1 MAAAVNARR
10 YAIGCACL
18 LIAAAGLRFYDLPGV
33 ALRYDEI
40 AVAINARSPFADL
53 LDVARYLQNSPIFY
67 PIALWAVEKI
77 DGSEFGVRIIS
88 AAASLLT
95 VGALLYLPRRAGV
108 SRWAAF
114 MAALLCALS
123 ASAIEHAQDAREY
136 SLDTLC
142 GALII
147 AGLLQYLRDGRKALL
162 CAALF
167 AGPMIQ
173 YGLVLFGA
181 AALGAAALAPAASS
195 QTDSGC
201 GGRRGYAA
209 AVWWRLRLRRDLLLP
224 IGVFGAA
231 CAISWELA
239 ASYWYFGEDGGSWD
253 SQPSKAILYYQGG
266 YDAAG
271 IAEFAL
277 SRTWWLLTYHM
288 APAIAGAALLAF
300 GGLLLSARRRRRLD
314 AVALLALL
322 AVGIAVCAALIDA
335 YPLGGSRHNLYLG
348 PIVFLAAGGAF
359 HSAAVDMGALARRAW
374 AAPALAVAAAV
385 AIAVA
390 GAVGIYQYRH
400 YLYYSEP
407 SVKQALAALAEL
419 EHAGDAVYISRWEA
433 PTVEFYI
440 REKPANY
447 FYGDVV
453 CWGPDWSA
461 CAPEML
467 DEMFRTVGD
476 SRRIWLIHNAGV
488 SVEEEMA
495 AAFEGVAV
503 EEAALTDGAAPNAP
517 RVDSLPTPHY
527 DRQLDRRLKRRIQND
542 WTRPRVTLHLIT
554 GFDAAAADIR
564 RERFAEYEAAVS
576 GAPSAAAEYNL
587 YLQGDTLYY
596 AKRPCDAAD
605 TEARFF
611 LHIYPENAADLHER
625 LRLRGFANLDFEFQD
640 YGLRVDDRCII
651 RRALP
656 EYAIERIHAGQ
667 FVYPDGDVVWEV
679 ELAGEP

>member
-18 LIAAAGLRFYDLPGV
+18 LIAAAALRFYDLPGV

-40 AVAINARSPFADL
+40 AVAINARAPFADL

-88 AAASLLT
+88 AVASLLT

-108 SRWAAF
+108 ARWAAF

-181 AALGAAALAPAASS
+181 AALGAAALAPAAAS
-195 QTDSGC
+195 QTDGGS
-201 GGRRGYAA
+201 GRRGYAA
-209 AVWWRLRLRRDLLLP
+209 AVWRRLRRRRDLLLP

-253 SQPSKAILYYQGG
+253 SQPSKALLYYQGG

-288 APAIAGAALLAF
+288 APAIAVAALLAF
-300 GGLLLSARRRRRLD
+300 GGLLLSSAMRRRLD

-374 AAPALAVAAAV
+374 AAPALAAAAAA

-419 EHAGDAVYISRWEA
+419 ERAGDAVYISRWEA

-447 FYGDVV
+447 FYGDAV
-453 CWGPDWSA
+453 CWGPDWA
-461 CAPEML
+461 ECAPEML
-467 DEMFRTVGD
+467 DEMFRAVGD
-476 SRRIWLIHNAGV
+476 SRRIWLIHNASV
-488 SVEEEMA
+488 SVREETA
-495 AAFEGVAV
+495 AAFDGVAV
-503 EEAALTDGAAPNAP
+503 EEVALTDGSAPNAP
-517 RVDSLPTPHY
+517 QVDRLPTPHY
-527 DRQLDRRLKRRIQND
+527 DRQVDRRLRRRNHGS
-542 WTRPRVTLHLIT
+542 WPRPRATLHLIT
-554 GFDAAAADIR
+554 GYEELAASV
-564 RERFAEYEAAVS
+564 REEWLAMYDDLAS
-576 GAPSAAAEYNL
+576 KTPSAAAEYNL

-596 AKRPCDAAD
+596 AKRPCAAAD

-611 LHIYPENAADLHER
+611 LHLYPENAADLHER
-625 LRLRGFANLDFEFQD
+625 LRLRGLANLDFEFQD
-640 YGLRVDDRCII
+640 YGLRVDDRCVI